1 MEDIIDKTY
10 LPFTTDELKPH
21 FLLDFEG
28 QIKYYRESAYRYH
41 EFMEKHPKTDGIPL
55 KAAMI
60 PRQIEKDERFWTI
73 TATKSI
79 YDHQSRTNM
88 LKQLLIKAFGLTPA
102 IANLDT
108 WEKCLDGDL
117 QLYNEA
123 WLPLS

>member
-1 MEDIIDKTY
+1 
-10 LPFTTDELKPH
+10 
-21 FLLDFEG
+21 
-28 QIKYYRESAYRYH
+28 
-41 EFMEKHPKTDGIPL
+41 MEKHPKTDGIPL

-60 PRQIEKDERFWTI
+60 PRQIEKDERFWTV
-73 TATKSI
+73 TATKRI
-79 YDHQSRTNM
+79 FDHQSRTNM
-88 LKQLLIKAFGLTPA
+88 LKQLLVKAFGPTPP